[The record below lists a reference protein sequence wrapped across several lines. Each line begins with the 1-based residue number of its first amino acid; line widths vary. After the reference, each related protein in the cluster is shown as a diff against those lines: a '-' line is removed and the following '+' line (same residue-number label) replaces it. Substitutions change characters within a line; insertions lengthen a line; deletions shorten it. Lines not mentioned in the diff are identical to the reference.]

1 MSSVAEIR
9 EALAKLS
16 TPELREIE
24 EAVRSQYR
32 SRKDALLY
40 DDIYG
45 IWTEDDQTS
54 AAAEA
59 FALMDREEA
68 AHARSKTR

>member
-16 TPELREIE
+16 TAELREIE

-32 SRKDALLY
+32 SRKDAILY

-45 IWTEDDQTS
+45 VWTEDDQAS
-54 AAAEA
+54 VAAET
-59 FALMDREEA
+59 FASMDREEA
-68 AHARSKTR
+68 AHARSETR

>member
-16 TPELREIE
+16 TAELREIE

-32 SRKDALLY
+32 SRKDAILY

-45 IWTEDDQTS
+45 IWTEDDQAS
-54 AAAEA
+54 VAAEA

>member
-16 TPELREIE
+16 TAELREIE

-32 SRKDALLY
+32 SRKDAILY

-45 IWTEDDQTS
+45 IWTEDDQAS
-54 AAAEA
+54 VAAEA
-59 FALMDREEA
+59 FALMDREKA

>member
-16 TPELREIE
+16 TAELREIE

-32 SRKDALLY
+32 SRKDAILY

-45 IWTEDDQTS
+45 IWTEDDQAS
-54 AAAEA
+54 VAAEA
-59 FALMDREEA
+59 FALMDREKAEIGR
-68 AHARSKTR
+68 AHV